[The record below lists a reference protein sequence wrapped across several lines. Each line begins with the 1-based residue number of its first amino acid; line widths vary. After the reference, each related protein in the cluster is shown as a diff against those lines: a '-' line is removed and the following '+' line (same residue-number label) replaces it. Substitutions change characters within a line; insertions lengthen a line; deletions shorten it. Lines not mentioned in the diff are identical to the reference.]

1 MRRPLC
7 ILAMFLAVV
16 LLACSCEL
24 IYEAKDGSPKIERVN
39 ILVYGNDYANCTF
52 DGSPLYIPHRRDR
65 RLFGTVNDA
74 TQVGLAFEALARESG
89 LESNAHYILGKNH
102 DKKGEGFLYEI
113 QNAIETPDKDTT
125 MAHFREVLSQIADT
139 STEKDLTVVFVSCHG
154 FYDASVGT
162 KAEYGKAEGTY
173 FVTSANTGDE
183 CELYSHRDFLEDVSK
198 IKGIKLILA
207 DVCHSGGIVE
217 PGYVSVD
224 KSEYKDARAAQLF
237 FENDKIDIDSSL
249 FCLSASRYYEE
260 SYEYRDPGKADHRTH
275 GCFTMALLE
284 ALGWN
289 GERFAGKPK
298 AARNGRLT
306 FQNLASY
313 VAENDGDSRQNPM
326 SSGGGNDVVLFS
338 F

>member
-74 TQVGLAFEALARESG
+74 TQVGLAFEALAKESG
-89 LESNAHYILGKNH
+89 LECNAHYILGKNH
-102 DKKGEGFLYEI
+102 DRTGVNFRHEI
-113 QNAIETPDKDTT
+113 QNAIENPDTDTT
-125 MAHFREVLSQIADT
+125 MSHFREVISQIADI

-154 FYDASVGT
+154 FYDASVGK

-173 FVTSANTGDE
+173 FVTSANKGDE
-183 CELYSHRDFLEDVSK
+183 CEFYSHNDFLDDVSR

-207 DVCHSGGIVE
+207 DVCHSGGIVK
-217 PGYVSVD
+217 PDYVGLGKD
-224 KSEYKDARAAQLF
+224 EYKGMDAAQLF
-237 FENDKIDIDSSL
+237 FENDKTDIDASL

-260 SYEYRDPGKADHRTH
+260 SFEYRTAGSDDRTH
-275 GCFTMALLE
+275 GYFTVALLE

-289 GERFAGKPK
+289 GESYTGSAK

-306 FQNLASY
+306 FQNLVSY
-313 VAENDGDSRQNPM
+313 VTENDGYDDQTPM
-326 SSGGGNDVVLFS
+326 YSGGGNDVILFS

>member
-74 TQVGLAFEALARESG
+74 TQVGLAFEALAKESG
-89 LESNAHYILGKNH
+89 LECNAHYILGKNH
-102 DKKGEGFLYEI
+102 DRTGVNFRYEI
-113 QNAIETPDKDTT
+113 QNAIENPDTDTT
-125 MAHFREVLSQIADT
+125 MSHFREVISQIADI

-154 FYDASVGT
+154 HYDASVGT

-173 FVTSANTGDE
+173 FVTSANKGDE
-183 CELYSHRDFLEDVSK
+183 CEFYSHNDFLDDVSR

-207 DVCHSGGIVE
+207 DVCHSGGIVK
-217 PGYVSVD
+217 PDYVGLGKD
-224 KSEYKDARAAQLF
+224 EYKGMDAAQLF
-237 FENDKIDIDSSL
+237 FENDKIDIDASL
-249 FCLSASRYYEE
+249 FCLSSSRYYEE
-260 SYEYRDPGKADHRTH
+260 SFEYRTAGSDDRTH
-275 GCFTMALLE
+275 GYFTVALLE

-289 GERFAGKPK
+289 GESYTGSAT

-306 FQNLASY
+306 FQNLVSY
-313 VAENDGDSRQNPM
+313 VTENDGYDDQTPM
-326 SSGGGNDVVLFS
+326 YSGGGNDVILFS

>member
-1 MRRPLC
+1 MRTHGL
-7 ILAMFLAVV
+7 FLAIV
-16 LLACSCEL
+16 LTVLVFACSCEL
-24 IYEAKDGSPKIERVN
+24 VYEAKNGRPSIERIN
-39 ILVYGNDYANCTF
+39 ILVYGNDYSDCKWEERPVNL
-52 DGSPLYIPHRRDR
+52 LY
-65 RLFGTVNDA
+65 GTVNDA

-162 KAEYGKAEGTY
+162 KAEYGKAKATY
-173 FVTSANTGDE
+173 FATSANTGDE
-183 CELYSHRDFLEDVSK
+183 CELYSHKDFLEDVSK

-207 DVCHSGGIVE
+207 DVCHSGGIVK
-217 PGYVSVD
+217 PDYVGLGKD
-224 KSEYKDARAAQLF
+224 EYKGMDAAQLF
-237 FENDKIDIDSSL
+237 FENEKIDIDASL

-260 SYEYRDPGKADHRTH
+260 SFEYRTAGSDDRTH
-275 GCFTMALLE
+275 GYFTVALLE

-289 GERFAGKPK
+289 GESYTGNAK

-306 FQNLASY
+306 FQNLVIY
-313 VAENDGDSRQNPM
+313 VTENDNEGSQTPM

>member
-24 IYEAKDGSPKIERVN
+24 IYEAKDGSPSIERVN
-39 ILVYGNDYANCTF
+39 ILVYGNDYANSTWNH
-52 DGSPLYIPHRRDR
+52 GPVSKLY
-65 RLFGTVNDA
+65 GTVNDA
-74 TQVGLAFEALARESG
+74 TQVGLAFEALAKESG
-89 LESNAHYILGKNH
+89 LECNAHYILGKNH
-102 DKKGEGFLYEI
+102 DRTGVNFRYEI
-113 QNAIETPDKDTT
+113 QNAIENPDTDTT
-125 MAHFREVLSQIADT
+125 MSHFREVISQIADI

-207 DVCHSGGIVE
+207 DVCHSGGIVK
-217 PGYVSVD
+217 PDYVGLGKD
-224 KSEYKDARAAQLF
+224 EYKGMDAAQLF
-237 FENDKIDIDSSL
+237 FENDKIDIDASL

-260 SYEYRDPGKADHRTH
+260 SFEYRTAGSDDRTH
-275 GCFTMALLE
+275 GYFTVALLG

-289 GERFAGKPK
+289 GESYTGSAT

-306 FQNLASY
+306 FQNLVSY
-313 VAENDGDSRQNPM
+313 VTENDNEGSQTPM
-326 SSGGGNDVVLFS
+326 YSGGGNDVILFS

>member
-39 ILVYGNDYANCTF
+39 ILVYGNDYA
-52 DGSPLYIPHRRDR
+52 GSLWHGQSVNPLY
-65 RLFGTVNDA
+65 GTVNDA
-74 TQVGLAFEALARESG
+74 TQVGLAFEALAKESG
-89 LESNAHYILGKNH
+89 LECNAHYILGKNH
-102 DKKGEGFLYEI
+102 DRTGVNFRYEI
-113 QNAIETPDKDTT
+113 QNAIENPDTDTT
-125 MAHFREVLSQIADT
+125 MSNFRKVIAEIADI

-154 FYDASVGT
+154 FYDASVGM

-207 DVCHSGGIVE
+207 DVCHSGGIVK
-217 PGYVSVD
+217 PDYVGLGKD
-224 KSEYKDARAAQLF
+224 EYKGMDAAQLF
-237 FENDKIDIDSSL
+237 FENDKIDIDASL

-260 SYEYRDPGKADHRTH
+260 SFEYRTAGSDDRTH
-275 GCFTMALLE
+275 GYFTVALLE

-289 GERFAGKPK
+289 GESYTGSAT

-306 FQNLASY
+306 FQNLVSY
-313 VAENDGDSRQNPM
+313 VTENDGYDDQTPM
-326 SSGGGNDVVLFS
+326 YSGGGNDVILFS

>member
-1 MRRPLC
+1 MRRP
-7 ILAMFLAVV
+7 AFFFVMFLVV
-16 LLACSCEL
+16 LLLACSCEL
-24 IYEAKDGSPKIERVN
+24 IYEAKDGSPSIERVN
-39 ILVYGNDYANCTF
+39 ILVYGNDYA
-52 DGSPLYIPHRRDR
+52 GSLWHGQSVNPLY
-65 RLFGTVNDA
+65 GTVNDA
-74 TQVGLAFEALARESG
+74 TQVGLAFEALAKASG
-89 LESNAHYILGKNH
+89 LECNVHYILGKNH
-102 DKKGEGFLYEI
+102 DRTGVNFRYEI
-113 QNAIETPDKDTT
+113 QNAIENPDTDTT
-125 MAHFREVLSQIADT
+125 MSHFREVISQIADI

-173 FVTSANTGDE
+173 FVTSANKGDE
-183 CELYSHRDFLEDVSK
+183 CEFYSHNDFLDDVSR

-207 DVCHSGGIVE
+207 DVCHSGGIVK
-217 PGYVSVD
+217 PDYVGLGKD
-224 KSEYKDARAAQLF
+224 EYKGMDAAQLF
-237 FENDKIDIDSSL
+237 FENDKIDIDASL

-260 SYEYRDPGKADHRTH
+260 SFEYRTAGSDDRTH
-275 GCFTMALLE
+275 GYFTMALLE

>member
-102 DKKGEGFLYEI
+102 DRTGVNFRYEI
-113 QNAIETPDKDTT
+113 QNAIENPDTDTT
-125 MAHFREVLSQIADT
+125 MSHFREVISQIADI

-183 CELYSHRDFLEDVSK
+183 CELYSHGDFLDDVSR

-207 DVCHSGGIVE
+207 DVCHSGGIVK
-217 PGYVSVD
+217 PDYVGLGKD
-224 KSEYKDARAAQLF
+224 EYKGMDAAQLF
-237 FENDKIDIDSSL
+237 FENDKIDIDASL

-260 SYEYRDPGKADHRTH
+260 SFEYRTAGSDDRTH
-275 GCFTMALLE
+275 GYFTVALLD

-289 GERFAGKPK
+289 GESYTGSAK

-306 FQNLASY
+306 FQNLVIY
-313 VAENDGDSRQNPM
+313 VTENDNEGSQTPM
-326 SSGGGNDVVLFS
+326 SSSGGNDVVLFS

>member
-74 TQVGLAFEALARESG
+74 TQVGLAFEALARASG
-89 LESNAHYILGKNH
+89 LECNVHYILGKNH
-102 DKKGEGFLYEI
+102 DRTGVNFRYEI

-207 DVCHSGGIVE
+207 DVCHSGGIVK
-217 PGYVSVD
+217 PDYVGLGKD
-224 KSEYKDARAAQLF
+224 EYKGMDAAQLF
-237 FENDKIDIDSSL
+237 FENDKIDIDASL

-260 SYEYRDPGKADHRTH
+260 SFEYRTAGSDDRTH
-275 GCFTMALLE
+275 GYFTVALLD

-289 GERFAGKPK
+289 GESYTGSAK

-306 FQNLASY
+306 FQNLVIY
-313 VAENDGDSRQNPM
+313 VTENDNEGSQTPM
-326 SSGGGNDVVLFS
+326 SSGGGNDVILFS

>member
-1 MRRPLC
+1 MRRLAFFFAM
-7 ILAMFLAVV
+7 ILAV
-16 LLACSCEL
+16 LLLVCSCEL
-24 IYEAKDGSPKIERVN
+24 IYEAKDGRPSIERVN
-39 ILVYGNDYANCTF
+39 ILVYGNDYA
-52 DGSPLYIPHRRDR
+52 GSLWHGQSVNPLY
-65 RLFGTVNDA
+65 GTVNDA
-74 TQVGLAFEALARESG
+74 TQVGLAFEALAKESG

-102 DKKGEGFLYEI
+102 DKKGAGFLHEI

-154 FYDASVGT
+154 FYDASVGM
-162 KAEYGKAEGTY
+162 KAEYGKAEDTY

-183 CELYSHRDFLEDVSK
+183 CELYSHGDFLEDVSK
-198 IKGIKLILA
+198 IKGIKIILA

-224 KSEYKDARAAQLF
+224 KSEYKDASAAQLF
-237 FENDKIDIDSSL
+237 FENDKIDIDASL

-260 SYEYRDPGKADHRTH
+260 SFEYRTAGSDDRTH
-275 GCFTMALLE
+275 GYFTVALLE

-289 GERFAGKPK
+289 GESYTGSAT

-326 SSGGGNDVVLFS
+326 SSSGGNDVVLFS

>member
-1 MRRPLC
+1 
-7 ILAMFLAVV
+7 
-16 LLACSCEL
+16 
-24 IYEAKDGSPKIERVN
+24 
-39 ILVYGNDYANCTF
+39 
-52 DGSPLYIPHRRDR
+52 
-65 RLFGTVNDA
+65 
-74 TQVGLAFEALARESG
+74 
-89 LESNAHYILGKNH
+89 
-102 DKKGEGFLYEI
+102 
-113 QNAIETPDKDTT
+113 
-125 MAHFREVLSQIADT
+125 MAHFREVLSQIADI

-207 DVCHSGGIVE
+207 DVCHSGGIVK
-217 PGYVSVD
+217 PDYVGLGKD
-224 KSEYKDARAAQLF
+224 EYKGMDAAQLF
-237 FENDKIDIDSSL
+237 FENDKIDIDASL

-260 SYEYRDPGKADHRTH
+260 SFEYRTAGSDDRTH
-275 GCFTMALLE
+275 GYFTVALLE

-289 GERFAGKPK
+289 GESYTGSAK

-306 FQNLASY
+306 FQNLVIY
-313 VAENDGDSRQNPM
+313 VTENDGYDDQTPM
-326 SSGGGNDVVLFS
+326 SSGGGNDVILFS

>member
-24 IYEAKDGSPKIERVN
+24 IYEAKDGSPSIERVN
-39 ILVYGNDYANCTF
+39 ILVYGNDYANSTWNH
-52 DGSPLYIPHRRDR
+52 GPVSKLY
-65 RLFGTVNDA
+65 GTVNDA
-74 TQVGLAFEALARESG
+74 TQVGLVFEALAKESG
-89 LESNAHYILGKNH
+89 LECNAHYILGKNH
-102 DKKGEGFLYEI
+102 DRTGVNFRYEI
-113 QNAIETPDKDTT
+113 QNAIENPDTDTT
-125 MAHFREVLSQIADT
+125 MSHFREVISQIADI

-154 FYDASVGT
+154 HYDASVGT

-173 FVTSANTGDE
+173 FVTSANKGDE
-183 CELYSHRDFLEDVSK
+183 CEFYSHNDFLDDVSR

-207 DVCHSGGIVE
+207 DVCHSGGIVK
-217 PGYVSVD
+217 PDYVGLGKD
-224 KSEYKDARAAQLF
+224 EYKGMDAAQLF
-237 FENDKIDIDSSL
+237 FENEKIDIDASL

-260 SYEYRDPGKADHRTH
+260 SFEYRTAGSDDRTH
-275 GCFTMALLE
+275 GYFTVALLE

-289 GERFAGKPK
+289 GESYTGNAK

-306 FQNLASY
+306 FQNLVIY
-313 VAENDGDSRQNPM
+313 VTENDNEGSQAPM
-326 SSGGGNDVVLFS
+326 SSGGGNDVILFS

>member
-1 MRRPLC
+1 MRRP
-7 ILAMFLAVV
+7 AFFFVMFLVV
-16 LLACSCEL
+16 LLLACSCEL
-24 IYEAKDGSPKIERVN
+24 VYEAKDGRPKIERVN

-102 DKKGEGFLYEI
+102 DRTGVNFRYEI
-113 QNAIETPDKDTT
+113 QNAIENPDTDTT
-125 MAHFREVLSQIADT
+125 MSHFREVISQIADI

-154 FYDASVGT
+154 HYDASVGT

-173 FVTSANTGDE
+173 FVTSANKGDE
-183 CELYSHRDFLEDVSK
+183 CEFYSHNDFLDDVSK

-207 DVCHSGGIVE
+207 DVCHSGGIVK
-217 PGYVSVD
+217 PDYVGLGKD
-224 KSEYKDARAAQLF
+224 EYKGMDAAQLF
-237 FENDKIDIDSSL
+237 FENDKIDIDPSL

-260 SYEYRDPGKADHRTH
+260 SFEYRTVGSDDRTH
-275 GCFTMALLE
+275 GYFTVALLE

-289 GERFAGKPK
+289 GESYTGNAK

-306 FQNLASY
+306 FQNLVSY
-313 VAENDGDSRQNPM
+313 VTENDNEVSQTPM

>member
-24 IYEAKDGSPKIERVN
+24 IYEAKDGSPSIERVN
-39 ILVYGNDYANCTF
+39 ILVYGNDYANSTWNH
-52 DGSPLYIPHRRDR
+52 GPVSKLY
-65 RLFGTVNDA
+65 GTVNDA
-74 TQVGLAFEALARESG
+74 TQVGLAFEALAKESG
-89 LESNAHYILGKNH
+89 LECNAHYILGKNH
-102 DKKGEGFLYEI
+102 DRTGVNFRYEI
-113 QNAIETPDKDTT
+113 QNAIENPDTDTT
-125 MAHFREVLSQIADT
+125 MSHFREVISQIADI

-162 KAEYGKAEGTY
+162 KAEYGKAEGIY

-207 DVCHSGGIVE
+207 DVCHSGGIVK
-217 PGYVSVD
+217 PDYVGLGKD
-224 KSEYKDARAAQLF
+224 EYKGMDAAQLF
-237 FENDKIDIDSSL
+237 FENDKIDIDASL

-260 SYEYRDPGKADHRTH
+260 SFEYRTAGSDDRTH
-275 GCFTMALLE
+275 GYFTVALLG

-289 GERFAGKPK
+289 GESYTGSAT

-306 FQNLASY
+306 FQNLVSY
-313 VAENDGDSRQNPM
+313 VTENDNEGSQTPM
-326 SSGGGNDVVLFS
+326 YSGGGNDVILFS

>member
-1 MRRPLC
+1 MRTHG
-7 ILAMFLAVV
+7 IFLAIV
-16 LLACSCEL
+16 LTVLVFACSCEL

-113 QNAIETPDKDTT
+113 QNAVETPDKDTT

-173 FVTSANTGDE
+173 FVTSANKGDE
-183 CELYSHRDFLEDVSK
+183 CEFYSHNDFLDDVSR

-207 DVCHSGGIVE
+207 DVCHSGGIVK
-217 PGYVSVD
+217 PDYVGLGKD
-224 KSEYKDARAAQLF
+224 EYKGMDAAQLF
-237 FENDKIDIDSSL
+237 FENEKIDIDASL

-260 SYEYRDPGKADHRTH
+260 SFEYRTAGSDDRTH
-275 GCFTMALLE
+275 GYFTVALLE

-289 GERFAGKPK
+289 GESYTGNAK

-306 FQNLASY
+306 FQNLVIY
-313 VAENDGDSRQNPM
+313 VTENDNEGSQTPM

>member
-24 IYEAKDGSPKIERVN
+24 IYEAKNGRPSIERIN
-39 ILVYGNDYANCTF
+39 ILVYGNDYSDCKWEERPVNL
-52 DGSPLYIPHRRDR
+52 LY
-65 RLFGTVNDA
+65 GTVNDV
-74 TQVGLAFEALARESG
+74 TQVGLAFEALAKESG
-89 LESNAHYILGKNH
+89 LECNAHYILGKNH
-102 DKKGEGFLYEI
+102 DRTGVNFRYEI
-113 QNAIETPDKDTT
+113 QNAIENPDTDTT
-125 MAHFREVLSQIADT
+125 MSHFREVISQIADI

-154 FYDASVGT
+154 HYDASIGT

-173 FVTSANTGDE
+173 FVTSANKGDE
-183 CELYSHRDFLEDVSK
+183 CEFYSHNDFLDDVSR

-207 DVCHSGGIVE
+207 DVCHSGGIVK
-217 PGYVSVD
+217 PDYVGLGKD
-224 KSEYKDARAAQLF
+224 EYKGMDAAQLF
-237 FENDKIDIDSSL
+237 FENEKIDIDASL

-260 SYEYRDPGKADHRTH
+260 SFEYRTAGSDDRTH
-275 GCFTMALLE
+275 GYFTVALLE

-289 GERFAGKPK
+289 GESYTGNAK

-306 FQNLASY
+306 FQNLVIY
-313 VAENDGDSRQNPM
+313 VTENDNEGSQTPM

>member
-207 DVCHSGGIVE
+207 DVCHSGGIVK
-217 PGYVSVD
+217 PDYVGLGKD
-224 KSEYKDARAAQLF
+224 EYKGMDAAQLF
-237 FENDKIDIDSSL
+237 FENEKIDIDASL

-260 SYEYRDPGKADHRTH
+260 SFEYRTAGSDDRTH
-275 GCFTMALLE
+275 GYFTVALLE

-289 GERFAGKPK
+289 GESYTGNAK

-306 FQNLASY
+306 FQNLVIY
-313 VAENDGDSRQNPM
+313 VTENDNEGSQTPM
-326 SSGGGNDVVLFS
+326 YSGGGNDVILFS

>member
-24 IYEAKDGSPKIERVN
+24 IYEAKDGRPSIERVN
-39 ILVYGNDYANCTF
+39 ILVYGNDYA
-52 DGSPLYIPHRRDR
+52 GSLLHGQSVNPLY
-65 RLFGTVNDA
+65 GTVNDA
-74 TQVGLAFEALARESG
+74 TQVGLAFEALARASG
-89 LESNAHYILGKNH
+89 LECNVHYILGKNH
-102 DKKGEGFLYEI
+102 DRTGVNFRYEI
-113 QNAIETPDKDTT
+113 QNDIENPDTDTT
-125 MAHFREVLSQIADT
+125 MSNFRKVIAEIADI

-173 FVTSANTGDE
+173 FVTSANKGDE
-183 CELYSHRDFLEDVSK
+183 CEFYSHNDFLDDVSR

-207 DVCHSGGIVE
+207 DVCHSGGIVK
-217 PGYVSVD
+217 PDYVGLGKD
-224 KSEYKDARAAQLF
+224 EYKGMDAAQLF
-237 FENDKIDIDSSL
+237 FENDKIDIDASL

-260 SYEYRDPGKADHRTH
+260 SFEYRTAGSDDRTH
-275 GCFTMALLE
+275 GYFTVALLE

-289 GERFAGKPK
+289 GESYTGNAK

-306 FQNLASY
+306 FQNLVIY
-313 VAENDGDSRQNPM
+313 VTENDNEGSQTPM

>member
-7 ILAMFLAVV
+7 ILAMSLAVV

-74 TQVGLAFEALARESG
+74 TQVGLAFEALAKELG
-89 LESNAHYILGKNH
+89 LECNAHYILGKNH
-102 DKKGEGFLYEI
+102 DRTGVNFRYEI
-113 QNAIETPDKDTT
+113 QNAIENPDTDTT
-125 MAHFREVLSQIADT
+125 MSHFREVISQIADI

-173 FVTSANTGDE
+173 FVTSANKGDE
-183 CELYSHRDFLEDVSK
+183 CEFYSHNDFLDDVSR

-207 DVCHSGGIVE
+207 DVCHSGGIVK
-217 PGYVSVD
+217 PDYVGLGKD
-224 KSEYKDARAAQLF
+224 EYKGMDAAQLF
-237 FENDKIDIDSSL
+237 FENDKIDIDASL

-260 SYEYRDPGKADHRTH
+260 SFEYRTAGSDDRTH
-275 GCFTMALLE
+275 GYFTVALLE

-289 GERFAGKPK
+289 GESYTGSAT

-306 FQNLASY
+306 FQNLVSY
-313 VAENDGDSRQNPM
+313 VTENDGYDDQTPM
-326 SSGGGNDVVLFS
+326 YSGGGNDVILFS

>member
-74 TQVGLAFEALARESG
+74 TQVGLAFEALAKKSG
-89 LESNAHYILGKNH
+89 LECNAHYILGKNH

-113 QNAIETPDKDTT
+113 QNAVETPDKDTT

-162 KAEYGKAEGTY
+162 KAEYGKAKATY
-173 FVTSANTGDE
+173 FATSANTGDE
-183 CELYSHRDFLEDVSK
+183 CELYSHKDFLEDVSK

-207 DVCHSGGIVE
+207 DVCHSGGIVK
-217 PGYVSVD
+217 PDYVGLGKD
-224 KSEYKDARAAQLF
+224 EYKGMDAAQLF
-237 FENDKIDIDSSL
+237 FENEKIDIDASL

-260 SYEYRDPGKADHRTH
+260 SFEYRTAGSDDRTH
-275 GCFTMALLE
+275 GYFTVALLE

-289 GERFAGKPK
+289 GESYTGNAK

-306 FQNLASY
+306 FQNLVIY
-313 VAENDGDSRQNPM
+313 VTENDNEGSQTPM

>member
-1 MRRPLC
+1 MRRLAFFFAM
-7 ILAMFLAVV
+7 ILAV
-16 LLACSCEL
+16 LLLVCSCEL
-24 IYEAKDGSPKIERVN
+24 IYEAKDGRPSIERVN
-39 ILVYGNDYANCTF
+39 ILVYGNDYV
-52 DGSPLYIPHRRDR
+52 GSLWHGQSVNPLY
-65 RLFGTVNDA
+65 GTVNDA
-74 TQVGLAFEALARESG
+74 TQVGLAFEALAKESG
-89 LESNAHYILGKNH
+89 LECNAHYILGKNH
-102 DKKGEGFLYEI
+102 DRTGVNFRYEI
-113 QNAIETPDKDTT
+113 QNAIENPDTDTT
-125 MAHFREVLSQIADT
+125 MSHFREVISQIADI

-237 FENDKIDIDSSL
+237 FENDKIDIDASL

-260 SYEYRDPGKADHRTH
+260 SFEYRTAGSDDRTH
-275 GCFTMALLE
+275 GYFTVALLE

-289 GERFAGKPK
+289 GESYTGSAK

-306 FQNLASY
+306 FQNLVIY
-313 VAENDGDSRQNPM
+313 VTENDNEGSQTPM
-326 SSGGGNDVVLFS
+326 SSGGGNDVILFS